1 MVEVIQMFLQ
11 CTIGAQISGKVKCTS
26 CVKKTGWKVDE
37 VKKVK
42 EKQGRGERQGE
53 GAHARTKKRGLSLSN
68 HQLVESFDVQK
79 VLLDSSS
86 C

>member
-37 VKKVK
+37 EQKSEESERETGKRRK
-42 EKQGRGERQGE
+42 IGRRSTCKDQEE
-53 GAHARTKKRGLSLSN
+53 GALSFKPST
-68 HQLVESFDVQK
+68 SGKF
-79 VLLDSSS
+79 
-86 C
+86 